1 MPLLDRLT
9 ERDIAARADAKQAR
23 RTPYR
28 ELGQAFLIAAV
39 VLIIGWPLLV
49 LIFCL
54 GAGWVR
60 P

>member
-9 ERDIAARADAKQAR
+9 ERDIAARADAK
-23 RTPYR
+23 RTHR
-28 ELGQAFLIAAV
+28 QELGHALLIAAV
-39 VLIIGWPLLV
+39 VLIVGWPLLV